1 MWPIAEAGGT
11 LHDLRQSSSHLF
23 EYSEFDEDV
32 NRFYLGEVERVRV
45 CHFVMRGVVAKE
57 RGRRTSKVT
66 SQKFLKAW
74 AT

>member
-1 MWPIAEAGGT
+1 MQR
-11 LHDLRQSSSHLF
+11 RQSSSHLF
-23 EYSEFDEDV
+23 EYSEFDKDV

-45 CHFVMRGVVAKE
+45 GHFVMRGVVAKE
-57 RGRRTSKVT
+57 RERRTSKAT